1 MLFRLVPWKAVWAD
15 GSLQLLCFGLRYLVI
30 VLANALLALAWL
42 VLSIVCLFN
51 NLLRVAIEVPPELS
65 SPRTASP
72 KHAHHERP
80 TRRRVKRH
88 PPFVRTSALSKSPG
102 KDVLRLRSPSITK
115 HVSFP
120 SSGDVQPHVGISQSL
135 ASTPV
140 RQMIGDENPLAESPE
155 LELAENDAMS
165 KSSSA
170 SPDSLPPLPLPPTEA
185 DVMSSRSVSPEG
197 PSLGEHRMS
206 RVLCPVRVSHRR
218 RTTSEAKKKVHAR
231 RRTDPYQAP
240 YFFPT
245 PLSPEADDYVR
256 TVRAERAGFSLAAP
270 PSRQP
275 SQTRPDSPLSSPPG
289 SEGLELVMSAPEPMT
304 TPLSDLQGQATQN
317 DNVPRDDVAL
327 ARPTRE
333 REASSPP
340 PREKRK
346 HHLQLL
352 RALSHSDKRAST
364 SSWERE
370 SQSEDGHTSGEVSRT
385 KRRPEGSSRLRRI
398 LSRSQDEDTL
408 KQAIRFDPLADV
420 REQSTKQTHRHS
432 WHAILHPHRT
442 SSLNSQPS
450 SLAHEPNAP
459 QRMPANEV
467 SSKSKRRPP

>member
-1 MLFRLVPWKAVWAD
+1 M
-15 GSLQLLCFGLRYLVI
+15 
-30 VLANALLALAWL
+30 
-42 VLSIVCLFN
+42 
-51 NLLRVAIEVPPELS
+51 PPELS

-206 RVLCPVRVSHRR
+206 RVLCPGMFATPYL
-218 RTTSEAKKKVHAR
+218 RT
-231 RRTDPYQAP
+231 
-240 YFFPT
+240 F
-245 PLSPEADDYVR
+245 
-256 TVRAERAGFSLAAP
+256 
-270 PSRQP
+270 
-275 SQTRPDSPLSSPPG
+275 
-289 SEGLELVMSAPEPMT
+289 
-304 TPLSDLQGQATQN
+304 
-317 DNVPRDDVAL
+317 
-327 ARPTRE
+327 
-333 REASSPP
+333 
-340 PREKRK
+340 
-346 HHLQLL
+346 
-352 RALSHSDKRAST
+352 
-364 SSWERE
+364 
-370 SQSEDGHTSGEVSRT
+370 
-385 KRRPEGSSRLRRI
+385 
-398 LSRSQDEDTL
+398 
-408 KQAIRFDPLADV
+408 
-420 REQSTKQTHRHS
+420 TH
-432 WHAILHPHRT
+432 P
-442 SSLNSQPS
+442 
-450 SLAHEPNAP
+450 
-459 QRMPANEV
+459 
-467 SSKSKRRPP
+467 